1 MAIFGIGLMP
11 AEEDYLASLG
21 QMTTLIGEA
30 AQSLVEMFADENGER
45 DRYAAHIKNIER
57 ACDDITHN
65 ISTRLSR
72 SFITAIDR
80 EDIHALTTNLDD
92 VIDLIEALAKSVIMY
107 DIREYTP
114 HMRHSAGLIQQ
125 LAAEIHIVVPMVD
138 HPKGDLKSHI
148 LEIHRIE
155 REGDE
160 VYYEAMRELFR
171 GKRDAQSIIIAKEL
185 YENLE
190 EAIDRCQ
197 HVGDL
202 VERIVIKN
210 T

>member
-1 MAIFGIGLMP
+1 MP
-11 AEEDYLASLG
+11 VGGRLSFFAGADDHFV
-21 QMTTLIGEA
+21 GEA
-30 AQSLVEMFADENGER
+30 AHALAEMFGDERGEGE
-45 DRYAAHIKNIER
+45 RYAAHIKTIEH
-57 ACDDITHN
+57 ACDEITHN

-80 EDIHALTTNLDD
+80 EDIHALATALDD
-92 VIDLIEALAKSVIMY
+92 VVDFIEALASAVVMY
-107 DIREYTP
+107 GVQEYTP
-114 HMRHSAGLIQQ
+114 FMRLFAGVIQQ
-125 LAAEIHIVVPMVD
+125 MSLELDLLVPTLD
-138 HPKGDLKSHI
+138 RPKDLRTRLLKLHE
-148 LEIHRIE
+148 LE

-160 VYYEAMRELFR
+160 IYREAMGDLFR
-171 GKRDAQSIIIAKEL
+171 GKFEVHDVIVMKDL

-190 EAIDRCQ
+190 ATVDRCQ

>member
-1 MAIFGIGLMP
+1 MRLFGFGMIP
-11 AEEDYLASLG
+11 AEEDYLSSLG
-21 QMTTLIGEA
+21 RMTTLLGESA
-30 AQSLVEMFADENGER
+30 HALVEMFGDECGEGE
-45 DRYAAHIKNIER
+45 RYAAHIKTIEH
-57 ACDDITHN
+57 ACDEITHN

-80 EDIHALTTNLDD
+80 EDIHALTTALDD
-92 VIDLIEALAKSVIMY
+92 VVDFIDGLASAVVMY
-107 DIREYTP
+107 GILEYTP
-114 HMRHSAGLIQQ
+114 FMKLFAGVIQQ
-125 LAAEIHIVVPMVD
+125 MAQELDLLVPSLD
-138 HPKGDLKSHI
+138 RPKDLRTRLLKLHE
-148 LEIHRIE
+148 LE

-160 VYYEAMRELFR
+160 IYREAMGDLFR
-171 GKRDAQSIIIAKEL
+171 GKFEVHAVIVMKDL

-190 EAIDRCQ
+190 AAVDRCQ

>member
-1 MAIFGIGLMP
+1 VRLFGIGLMP

-21 QMTTLIGEA
+21 QMTTLVGEA
-30 AQSLVEMFADENGER
+30 ARGLVEMFGDER
-45 DRYAAHIKNIER
+45 DEGERYAAHIKTIEH
-57 ACDDITHN
+57 ACDEITHN

-80 EDIHALTTNLDD
+80 EDIHALATALDD
-92 VIDLIEALAKSVIMY
+92 VVDFIDALASAVVMY
-107 DIREYTP
+107 GVQEYTP
-114 HMRHSAGLIQQ
+114 FMRMFAGVIQQ
-125 LAAEIHIVVPMVD
+125 MSLELDLLVPTLD
-138 HPKGDLKSHI
+138 RPQDIRTRLLKLHE
-148 LEIHRIE
+148 LEK
-155 REGDE
+155 EGDE
-160 VYYEAMRELFR
+160 IYRESVGDLFR
-171 GKRDAQSIIIAKEL
+171 GEMDVHKVIFLKDL

-190 EAIDRCQ
+190 ATVDRCQ

>member
-1 MAIFGIGLMP
+1 MP
-11 AEEDYLASLG
+11 AEEDYLSSLG
-21 QMTTLIGEA
+21 QMTTLVGQA
-30 AQSLVEMFADENGER
+30 AHALVEMFGDEPGEGER
-45 DRYAAHIKNIER
+45 YATHIKTIEHE
-57 ACDDITHN
+57 CDEITHN

-80 EDIHALTTNLDD
+80 EDIHALSTALDD
-92 VIDLIEALAKSVIMY
+92 VVDFIEALASAVVMY
-107 DIREYTP
+107 GVQEYTP
-114 HMRHSAGLIQQ
+114 FMRMFAGVIQQ
-125 LAAEIHIVVPMVD
+125 MSLELDLLVPSLD
-138 HPKGDLKSHI
+138 RPKDISTRLLKLHE
-148 LEIHRIE
+148 LE

-160 VYYEAMRELFR
+160 IYREAVGDLFR
-171 GKRDAQSIIIAKEL
+171 GAMEVQALIVWKDL

-190 EAIDRCQ
+190 ATVDRCQ

>member
-1 MAIFGIGLMP
+1 MPIFGIGLMP
-11 AEEDYLASLG
+11 AEEDYISSLE
-21 QMTTLIGEA
+21 QMTRLIGDA
-30 AQSLVEMFADENGER
+30 AQSLVEMFADETGEGE
-45 DRYAAHIKNIER
+45 RYAAHIKNIEL
-57 ACDDITHN
+57 ACDEITHN

-80 EDIHALTTNLDD
+80 EDIHALTTTLDD

-107 DIREYTP
+107 DIQEYTP
-114 HMRHSAGLIQQ
+114 HMRRSASLIQRLVQ
-125 LAAEIHIVVPMVD
+125 EVHVVVPMVER
-138 HPKGDLKSHI
+138 PKDLKAHI
-148 LEIHRIE
+148 LEIHELE

-160 VYYEAMRELFR
+160 MYYAAMGDLFR
-171 GKRDAQSIIIAKEL
+171 NNRDAQSVIIAKEL

-190 EAIDRCQ
+190 AAIDRCQ

>member
-1 MAIFGIGLMP
+1 MP

-21 QMTTLIGEA
+21 QMTTFVGQA
-30 AQSLVEMFADENGER
+30 AHALAEMFGDELSEGE
-45 DRYAAHIKNIER
+45 RYAAHIKTIEH
-57 ACDDITHN
+57 ACDEITHN

-80 EDIHALTTNLDD
+80 EDIHALTTALDD
-92 VIDLIEALAKSVIMY
+92 IVDFIEGLASAVVMY
-107 DIREYTP
+107 GVQEYTP
-114 HMRHSAGLIQQ
+114 FTRLFAGLIQQ
-125 LAAEIHIVVPMVD
+125 MSLELDLLVPSLD
-138 HPKGDLKSHI
+138 RPKDIRTRLLKLHE
-148 LEIHRIE
+148 LE

-160 VYYEAMRELFR
+160 IYREAMGDLFR
-171 GKRDAQSIIIAKEL
+171 GKFDVRTVIVWKEL

-190 EAIDRCQ
+190 ATVDRCQ

>member
-1 MAIFGIGLMP
+1 MRLFGIGLMP
-11 AEEDYLASLG
+11 VEEDYLASLG
-21 QMTTLIGEA
+21 QMTTFVGESA
-30 AQSLVEMFADENGER
+30 HALAEMFGDDVAEGE
-45 DRYAAHIKNIER
+45 RYAAHIKTIEH
-57 ACDDITHN
+57 ACDEITHN

-80 EDIHALTTNLDD
+80 EDIHALSTALDD
-92 VIDLIEALAKSVIMY
+92 IVDFIEGLASAVVMY
-107 DIREYTP
+107 GVQEYTP
-114 HMRHSAGLIQQ
+114 FTRLFAGVIQQ
-125 LAAEIHIVVPMVD
+125 MSAELDLLVPSLD
-138 HPKGDLKSHI
+138 RPKDIRTRLLKLHE
-148 LEIHRIE
+148 LE

-160 VYYEAMRELFR
+160 IYREAMGDLFR
-171 GKRDAQSIIIAKEL
+171 GKSDVHTVIVWKEL

-190 EAIDRCQ
+190 AAVDRCQ

>member
-1 MAIFGIGLMP
+1 MRLFGIGIMP
-11 AEEDYLASLG
+11 AEEDYLSSLG
-21 QMTTLIGEA
+21 RMTTLLGESA
-30 AQSLVEMFADENGER
+30 HALGEMFGDDVAEGG
-45 DRYAAHIKNIER
+45 RYAAHIKSIEL
-57 ACDDITHN
+57 ACDEITHN

-80 EDIHALTTNLDD
+80 EDIHALTTALDD
-92 VIDLIEALAKSVIMY
+92 VVDFIEGLANAVVMY
-107 DIREYTP
+107 GVQEYTP
-114 HMRHSAGLIQQ
+114 FTRLFAGVIQQ
-125 LAAEIHIVVPMVD
+125 MSLELDLLVPSLD
-138 HPKGDLKSHI
+138 RPKDIRTRLLKLHE
-148 LEIHRIE
+148 LE

-160 VYYEAMRELFR
+160 IYREAMGDLFR
-171 GKRDAQSIIIAKEL
+171 GKFDVHTVIVWKEL

-190 EAIDRCQ
+190 ATVDRCQ

>member
-1 MAIFGIGLMP
+1 MRLFGFGIMP
-11 AEEDYLASLG
+11 VEEDYLSSLG
-21 QMTTLIGEA
+21 RMTTLLGEA
-30 AQSLVEMFADENGER
+30 AHALAEMFGDDVAEGER
-45 DRYAAHIKNIER
+45 YATHIKTIEH
-57 ACDDITHN
+57 ACDEITHN

-80 EDIHALTTNLDD
+80 EDIHALTTALDD
-92 VIDLIEALAKSVIMY
+92 VVDFIEGLASAVVMY
-107 DIREYTP
+107 GVQEYTP
-114 HMRHSAGLIQQ
+114 FTRLFAGVIQQ
-125 LAAEIHIVVPMVD
+125 MAQELDLLVPSLD
-138 HPKGDLKSHI
+138 RPKDIRTRLLKLHE
-148 LEIHRIE
+148 LE

-160 VYYEAMRELFR
+160 IYREAMGNLFR
-171 GKRDAQSIIIAKEL
+171 GKFEVHDVIVWKEL

-190 EAIDRCQ
+190 ATVDRCQ

>member
-1 MAIFGIGLMP
+1 MRLFGIGIMP
-11 AEEDYLASLG
+11 AEEDYLSSLG
-21 QMTTLIGEA
+21 QMTTFVGQA
-30 AQSLVEMFADENGER
+30 AHALTEMFGDDVAEGE
-45 DRYAAHIKNIER
+45 RYAAHIKTIEH
-57 ACDDITHN
+57 ACDEITHT

-80 EDIHALTTNLDD
+80 EDIHALSTALDD
-92 VIDLIEALAKSVIMY
+92 IVDFIEGLASAVVMY
-107 DIREYTP
+107 GVQEYTP
-114 HMRHSAGLIQQ
+114 FTRLFAGVIQQ
-125 LAAEIHIVVPMVD
+125 MAQELNLLVPSLD
-138 HPKGDLKSHI
+138 RPKDIRARLLKLHE
-148 LEIHRIE
+148 LE

-160 VYYEAMRELFR
+160 IYREAMGDLFC
-171 GKRDAQSIIIAKEL
+171 GKFDVHTVIVWKEL

-190 EAIDRCQ
+190 AAVDRCQ